1 VRGCASKTRRR
12 QILGEESVT
21 DLADRGWYSVSAE
34 YKPIPLELRPTRG
47 EWFLKATLIHEY
59 RDSSGRIHTE
69 KTPLGNI
76 DSTERRQAFYAA
88 TDKALDALQLPHETR
103 EQLAAELRLVVRR
116 PSENASKRPRIGLG
130 ALLPGKK

>member
-1 VRGCASKTRRR
+1 V
-12 QILGEESVT
+12 SVT
-21 DLADRGWYSVSAE
+21 DVAHRGWYSISAE

-47 EWFLKATLIHEY
+47 EWFLKAKLIHEY

-76 DSTERRQAFYAA
+76 DVDNIDSTEQRQAFYAA

-103 EQLAAELRLVVRR
+103 EQLAAELRLVVRP
-116 PSENASKRPRIGLG
+116 PSEDTSKRPRIGLG
-130 ALLPGKK
+130 ALLAGKK